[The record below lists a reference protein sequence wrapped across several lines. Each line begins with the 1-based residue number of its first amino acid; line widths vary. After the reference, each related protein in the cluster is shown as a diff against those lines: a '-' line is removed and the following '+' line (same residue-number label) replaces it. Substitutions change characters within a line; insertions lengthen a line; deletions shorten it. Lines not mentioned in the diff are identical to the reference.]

1 MCATTFTD
9 FLRLRDTSPT
19 PTAVE
24 ALRSSLLTFA
34 KAVADSKHRRRHSAG
49 SEAHY
54 SDGRYYDQT
63 YRRRRQDVRFY
74 TDLAIDSGGPV
85 LELGVGT
92 GRVALSIAKKGI
104 EIVGVEPVAAM
115 LERAEGRVQQLPR
128 TSRDRIELRQADLRK
143 LRLRRRFP
151 LVIAPFHVWN
161 HLYTR
166 DDIEQGF
173 RTVRHHLRRG
183 GRFAF
188 DVLLP
193 DPASLARDPAKRY
206 RGGQVSHPRDS
217 IRYRYSEYFSYD
229 PASQVETVVMDFEHP
244 SDSSR
249 SFCTP
254 LTQRQFFP
262 AELEALLH
270 YNGFAI
276 ESHYGDFEG
285 EPIGRVTESQVI
297 IARMRSR

>member
-1 MCATTFTD
+1 M
-9 FLRLRDTSPT
+9 
-19 PTAVE
+19 
-24 ALRSSLLTFA
+24 
-34 KAVADSKHRRRHSAG
+34 ADSKDRRPRSTG

-74 TDLAIDSGGPV
+74 TDLAIESGGPV

-104 EIVGVEPVAAM
+104 EIVGVEPVAPM
-115 LERAEGRVQQLPR
+115 LEQAEENVRRLAP
-128 TSRDRIELRQADLRK
+128 TARDRIELRQGDLRK

-166 DDIEQGF
+166 GDIEQGF

-193 DPASLARDPAKRY
+193 DPASLARSPAKRY
-206 RGGQVSHPRDS
+206 RGGLVPHPHDG

-229 PASQVETVVMDFEHP
+229 PASQVETVMMDFEHP
-244 SDSSR
+244 DDPNR

-270 YNGFAI
+270 YNGFTI
-276 ESHYGDFEG
+276 ESHRGDFEG
-285 EPIGRVTESQVI
+285 KPISLATESQVI
-297 IARMRSR
+297 VARTR

>member
-1 MCATTFTD
+1 M
-9 FLRLRDTSPT
+9 
-19 PTAVE
+19 
-24 ALRSSLLTFA
+24 
-34 KAVADSKHRRRHSAG
+34 AG
-49 SEAHY
+49 TKAHY
-54 SDGRYYDQT
+54 SDGRYYDQA
-63 YRRRRQDVRFY
+63 YRRRRHDIGFY
-74 TDLAIDSGGPV
+74 TDLAIESGGPV

-92 GRVALSIAKKGI
+92 GRVALSIAKEGI
-104 EIVGVEPVAAM
+104 EVVGVEPMASM
-115 LERAEGRVQQLPR
+115 LERAEERLERLPR
-128 TSRDRIELRQADLRK
+128 PARDRIELRQGDLRK

-151 LVIAPFHVWN
+151 LVIAPFNVWN

-166 DDIEQGF
+166 NDIERGF
-173 RTVRHHLRRG
+173 RTVRHHLQRG

-193 DPASLARDPAKRY
+193 DLEGLARNPAKQY
-206 RGGQVSHPRDS
+206 RGGQVPHPRDGF
-217 IRYRYSEYFSYD
+217 RYRYSEYFSYD
-229 PASQVETVVMDFEHP
+229 PASQVETVLMDFEHP
-244 SDSSR
+244 ADPKR

-276 ESHYGDFEG
+276 VGHHGDFDG
-285 EPIGRVTESQVI
+285 EPIGRATESQVI